1 MLFPARERRPVRLTW
16 RDRRA
21 PNRAQALVEF
31 ALVFPLFMLMI
42 FSVIVLG
49 LYVFYNQQ
57 LANAAGQ
64 AARYATVHSTSAL
77 CPTVSRL
84 DSLLLAPTNTTG
96 RCDAPENGWPNMT
109 AAARSSIWGMNPNQ
123 VSVIGCWSG
132 YVDLSNNYD
141 ALPNNPNN
149 TFTDCTM
156 RASAAGATPVNPR
169 TDVGLLPCPARTVG
183 SGTTPPKADGD
194 DKASAI
200 AADVG
205 NTTYPTTVTVYACFN
220 WTPPL
225 AGFIVIPTQVTL
237 RAVVTEAL
245 QRQQ

>member
-1 MLFPARERRPVRLTW
+1 MRLSSTRR
-16 RDRRA
+16 RDRS
-21 PNRAQALVEF
+21 RAQALVEF
-31 ALVFPLFMLMI
+31 ALVFPLFMLI
-42 FSVIVLG
+42 LLSLVVLG

-64 AARYATVHSTSAL
+64 AARYAATNTTTAL

-84 DSLLLAPTNTTG
+84 ESPAGLDPITYS
-96 RCDAPENGWPNMT
+96 RCDVPESGWPRMT
-109 AAARSSIWGMNPNQ
+109 AAARSSIWGMNAST
-123 VSVIGCWSG
+123 VSIIGCWSG
-132 YVDLSNNYD
+132 YVDASNNYD
-141 ALPNNPNN
+141 AQPLNPATGVLN

-156 RASAAGATPVNPR
+156 RDPSLAQPPVNPK
-169 TDVGLLPCPARTVG
+169 TNTSQLSCPATTIG
-183 SGTTPPKADGD
+183 SAVTPAKADGD

-200 AADVG
+200 AAAVG
-205 NTTYPTTVTVYACFN
+205 TNVSYPTTVTVYACFN

-225 AGFIVIPTQVTL
+225 AGFIFIPTQVTL

>member
-1 MLFPARERRPVRLTW
+1 MRLTW
-16 RDRRA
+16 QKRRDCT
-21 PNRAQALVEF
+21 RAQALVEF
-31 ALVFPLFMLMI
+31 ALVFPMFMLLL
-42 FSVIVLG
+42 FSVIVFG

-64 AARYATVHSTSAL
+64 AARYATVHSTTAL

-84 DSLLLAPTNTTG
+84 ESSLPLTPPNTTG
-96 RCDAPENGWPNMT
+96 RCDAPENGWPKMT
-109 AAARSSIWGMNPNQ
+109 AAARSSIWGMNSNQ
-123 VSVIGCWSG
+123 VSVVGCWSG
-132 YVDLSNNYD
+132 YVDTNNNYD
-141 ALPNNPNN
+141 ALPNDPNN

-156 RASAAGATPVNPR
+156 RDPGPAPQAPVNPK
-169 TDVGLLPCPARTVG
+169 TKEGDLPCPATTIG
-183 SGTTPPKADGD
+183 SALSPAKADGD

-200 AADVG
+200 AVAIG
-205 NTTYPTTVTVYACFN
+205 NNVSYPTTVTVYACFK

-225 AGFIVIPTQVTL
+225 AGFIFMPSQVTL